1 MNNKVKKVLILPL
14 MILIGMLTTINV
26 NAAGFNISRSVTG
39 VTNKVTNTFSY
50 TVTAVSGN
58 PGTVNSLPSASVA
71 MSGVTPSSNTATG
84 STSIATA
91 TWTGLTYPSPGL
103 YKFKVSET
111 ASNNATIY
119 PVDNNTYY
127 EVHVY
132 VTSELDGNDSPT
144 GTLVPTYVGSYK
156 NGGGNKILGNA
167 NATFTSAGVFSKLT
181 ITNTVK
187 GSLANPNEYFK
198 YSVTVTGFSGDEYSI
213 SVTPSGS
220 PTYGGQAVSTS
231 SKCTVSS
238 SGSCVATIYLK
249 HGQTATVGSNGTLS
263 QLPRGKTFSVS
274 QDTGT
279 SAPKDYTT
287 TVNNGNGTSINSE
300 PLNTA
305 TKSADFINTK
315 SGGTVPSGVFLKMFP
330 FVLLLVLS
338 IVGIILIR
346 RTPKLED

>member
-1 MNNKVKKVLILPL
+1 M
-14 MILIGMLTTINV
+14 
-26 NAAGFNISRSVTG
+26 
-39 VTNKVTNTFSY
+39 
-50 TVTAVSGN
+50 
-58 PGTVNSLPSASVA
+58 
-71 MSGVTPSSNTATG
+71 
-84 STSIATA
+84 
-91 TWTGLTYPSPGL
+91 
-103 YKFKVSET
+103 
-111 ASNNATIY
+111 
-119 PVDNNTYY
+119 
-127 EVHVY
+127 Y

-198 YSVTVTGFSGDEYSI
+198 YSVTVTPSG
-213 SVTPSGS
+213 GS

-287 TVNNGNGTSINSE
+287 TVNNGSGTSINSE